1 MFTVPLSIFST
12 WCFRYP
18 GNGPFTIRVDNG
30 NQVSYFLIRNLLKQ
44 GVWKLLDSTTWLPIH
59 KWLVAITNEMQIS
72 KGIYYSTVH

>member
-44 GVWKLLDSTTWLPIH
+44 GV
-59 KWLVAITNEMQIS
+59 
-72 KGIYYSTVH
+72 